1 MSKAKNLGAGASFA
15 QARPISARRAAI
27 GAATGAPTAGVP
39 EPTELPL
46 GAISQNPDNPREELR
61 DLEGLAESIREIGLV
76 NSITVATVD
85 AYLSERPERAGEVDE
100 GARYIVVDGHRR
112 LEAARLAG
120 EPTIRVSVNNAL
132 VATDESLLEAA
143 FVANVHRDD
152 MNPLEQA
159 YALQKLVEFY
169 GSQNKAAKRLGIGQS
184 TISSK
189 LSILDLDPEL
199 QADLLAGRRRL
210 EDVRNLAKLAPEQ
223 QREKADARAEERQR
237 RAAEGRGVSRR
248 DNPAPGTRTAGA
260 DLAGDDAP
268 GGGGAGADT
277 ENGDLS
283 RRDNPGPGSTAGA
296 ELSRRDNPRP
306 WSTVGADLSRRDN
319 AQAEDGGD
327 TGAGDGP
334 SRRDVPAREAADLS
348 RRDNPVGGAELP
360 EPRAAAASERAVG
373 VGPVAPWSDGA
384 AVMEQ
389 AIAGLG
395 DGQRSRFI
403 HRYIELTGSTEAL
416 VADLAR
422 GLPEAGRLRLAT
434 ILEETSRRLRQLP

>member
-100 GARYIVVDGHRR
+100 GARYIVIDGHRR

-189 LSILDLDPEL
+189 LSILDLDPGL

-248 DNPAPGTRTAGA
+248 DTPAPETVTTGPDLSRRDNPVPRTATA
-260 DLAGDDAP
+260 SPDLSRRDNPVPRTATASPDLSRRDNP
-268 GGGGAGADT
+268 GGGSAGAGA
-277 ENGDLS
+277 ERVDLS
-283 RRDNPGPGSTAGA
+283 RRDNPGPEST
-296 ELSRRDNPRP
+296 
-306 WSTVGADLSRRDN
+306 T
-319 AQAEDGGD
+319 
-327 TGAGDGP
+327 
-334 SRRDVPAREAADLS
+334 AADLS

-360 EPRAAAASERAVG
+360 EPRAAAAAERAVG
-373 VGPVAPWSDGA
+373 VGAVAPWSDGA

-389 AIAGLG
+389 ALAGLG

>member
-248 DNPAPGTRTAGA
+248 DNPERGTVTTEPEPDLSRRDNSVPRKEKATASP
-260 DLAGDDAP
+260 DLSRRDNP
-268 GGGGAGADT
+268 GGGSAGAAT
-277 ENGDLS
+277 ERVDLS
-283 RRDNPGPGSTAGA
+283 RRDNPGPESTA
-296 ELSRRDNPRP
+296 
-306 WSTVGADLSRRDN
+306 V
-319 AQAEDGGD
+319 
-327 TGAGDGP
+327 
-334 SRRDVPAREAADLS
+334 ADLS
-348 RRDNPVGGAELP
+348 RRDNPGGAELP
-360 EPRAAAASERAVG
+360 EPRAAAPSERAVG
-373 VGPVAPWSDGA
+373 VGAVAPWSDGA

-389 AIAGLG
+389 ALAGLG